1 MPMKTIVEKITSPQF
16 SSAPFNQYFKNLRMG
31 VFDIE
36 TTGLS
41 PGNSHLILSGFLIP
55 DREALVLT
63 QYFAESLA
71 DEEEVILAT
80 LAVLDSL
87 DVVVTYN
94 GKSFDIP
101 FVDARAKRILG
112 SVHHGFSNFNEVG
125 SASSP
130 GRLPCP
136 YNLDLYTVVRKFSPL
151 RQYLPNLKQKT
162 LEDFLGL
169 WENRMDEIS
178 GAESASM
185 YMDYLIN
192 PAPETEEKILLH
204 NRDDVIQLHRLM
216 RVLDKTEVHRAMYH
230 LGFPVRTPRHSFLVS
245 EMNFGDNRLIISGL
259 QRHDPISHTCFDGLL
274 ESCGP
279 GGTCSWDFSSS
290 KRAFQM
296 ELTPIME
303 QHLALI
309 DLRSLGLSEEEF
321 AFTPNCESGYLV
333 LRKDQTINYA
343 ETNLLVARLLERI
356 TETWISQSSQEK

>member
-1 MPMKTIVEKITSPQF
+1 MKIITEKIQAPQF

-41 PGNSHLILSGFLIP
+41 PGNSHIILSGFLIP
-55 DREALVLT
+55 EADGLQLT

-71 DEEEVILAT
+71 DEEEVLRAT
-80 LAVLDSL
+80 IEVLDSL

-112 SVHHGFSNFNEVG
+112 SSTKQ
-125 SASSP
+125 
-130 GRLPCP
+130 LPYP
-136 YNLDLYTVVRKFSPL
+136 YNLDLYAVVRKFSPL

-192 PAPETEEKILLH
+192 REPKTEEKILLH
-204 NRDDVIQLHRLM
+204 NRDDVIQLHRLL

-230 LGFPVRTPRHSFLVS
+230 LGFPVRTQRHSFLVQN
-245 EMNFGDNRLIISGL
+245 MAFGDNRLTITGL
-259 QRHDPISHTCFDGLL
+259 QRHQPISHTCFDSLM

-290 KRAFQM
+290 KREFQM
-296 ELTPIME
+296 ELTPMME

-309 DLRSLGLSEEEF
+309 DLRELGLLEEEF
-321 AFTPNCESGYLV
+321 AFTPHCQSGYLI
-333 LRKDQTINYA
+333 LRKEQDINYA

-356 TETWISQSSQEK
+356 TETWISQSSQEE

>member
-1 MPMKTIVEKITSPQF
+1 MPMKSIVEKITTSQF
-16 SSAPFNQYFKNLRMG
+16 ASAPFNQYFKGLRMG

-41 PGNSHLILSGFLIP
+41 PGNSRLILSGFLIP
-55 DREALVLT
+55 EADDMILT
-63 QYFAESLA
+63 QFFAESLA
-71 DEEEVILAT
+71 DEEEILLAT
-80 LAVLDSL
+80 LEMLDSL

-101 FVDARAKRILG
+101 FVDTRAKRILE
-112 SVHHGFSNFNEVG
+112 SDQ
-125 SASSP
+125 ARMP
-130 GRLPCP
+130 YP
-136 YNLDLYTVVRKFSPL
+136 YNLDLYAVVRKFSPL

-185 YMDYLIN
+185 YIDYLIN
-192 PAPETEEKILLH
+192 RDPSLEEKILLH
-204 NRDDVIQLHRLM
+204 NRDDVIQLHRLL
-216 RVLDKTEVHRAMYH
+216 RVLDKTEVHKAMYN
-230 LGFPVRTPRHSFLVS
+230 LGFPVRTTNHSFQIQN
-245 EMNFGDNRLIISGL
+245 MAFGDNRLLISGL

-290 KRAFQM
+290 RREFQM
-296 ELTPIME
+296 ELTPMME

-309 DLRSLGLSEEEF
+309 DLRALGLSEAEF
-321 AFTPNCESGYLV
+321 AFTPQCESGYLI
-333 LRKDQTINYA
+333 LRNNEQINYA
-343 ETNLLVARLLERI
+343 ETNFLVSRLLERI
-356 TETWISQSSQEK
+356 TERWISQPQQKK

>member
-1 MPMKTIVEKITSPQF
+1 MKTITEKITSPQF
-16 SSAPFNQYFKNLRMG
+16 FSAPYNQYFKNLRVG

-41 PGNSHLILSGFLIP
+41 PGNSHIILSGFLIP
-55 DREALVLT
+55 EDDGLVLT

-71 DEEEVILAT
+71 DEEEVLRAT
-80 LAVLDSL
+80 LEVLDSL

-101 FVDARAKRILG
+101 FVDTRAKRVLG
-112 SVHHGFSNFNEVG
+112 HDHISPPNSNTGFFG
-125 SASSP
+125 SSS
-130 GRLPCP
+130 GRLPYP
-136 YNLDLYTVVRKFSPL
+136 YNLDLYTVVRKYSPL

-192 PAPETEEKILLH
+192 REPETEEKILLH
-204 NRDDVIQLHRLM
+204 NRDDVIQLHRLL
-216 RVLDKTEVHRAMYH
+216 RVLDKTEVHRAMYN

-245 EMNFGDNRLIISGL
+245 NMEFGDNRLTISGL
-259 QRHDPISHTCFDGLL
+259 QRHQPISHTCFDSLI

-290 KRAFQM
+290 KREFQM
-296 ELTPIME
+296 VLTPMME
-303 QHLALI
+303 QHMALI
-309 DLRSLGLSEEEF
+309 DLRSLGLLEEEF
-321 AFTPNCESGYLV
+321 AFTPHCQSGYLI
-333 LRKDQTINYA
+333 LRKEQDINYA

-356 TETWISQSSQEK
+356 TETWISQSSQEE

>member
-1 MPMKTIVEKITSPQF
+1 MPMKTITESITLTQYST
-16 SSAPFNQYFKNLRMG
+16 APFNQYFKDLRVG

-55 DREALVLT
+55 GEDGLVLT
-63 QYFAESLA
+63 QYFAESLF
-71 DEEEVILAT
+71 DEEEVLRAT
-80 LAVLDSL
+80 LDVLDSL

-101 FVDARAKRILG
+101 FVDARAKRILDSG
-112 SVHHGFSNFNEVG
+112 PLGAMSD
-125 SASSP
+125 
-130 GRLPCP
+130 RLPYP

-162 LEDFLGL
+162 VEDFMGL

-178 GAESASM
+178 GAESASL

-192 PAPETEEKILLH
+192 REPETEEKILLH
-204 NRDDVIQLHRLM
+204 NRDDVIQLHRLL
-216 RVLDKTEVHRAMYH
+216 RVLDKIEVHRAMYN
-230 LGFPVRTPRHSFLVS
+230 LGYPVRTARHSFLVQN
-245 EMNFGDNRLIISGL
+245 MVFGDNRLTISGL
-259 QRHDPISHTCFDGLL
+259 QRHQPISHTCFDSLM

-290 KRAFQM
+290 KREFQM
-296 ELTPIME
+296 ILTPMME

-309 DLRSLGLSEEEF
+309 DLRELGLLEEEF
-321 AFTPNCESGYLV
+321 AFTPHCQSGYLI
-333 LRKDQTINYA
+333 LRKEQEINYA
-343 ETNLLVARLLERI
+343 ETNLLVSRLLERI
-356 TETWISQSSQEK
+356 TEIWISQSLQEA

>member
-1 MPMKTIVEKITSPQF
+1 MKTITERITSPNF

-41 PGNSHLILSGFLIP
+41 PGSSHIILSGFLIP
-55 DREALVLT
+55 EGDDLILT
-63 QYFAESLA
+63 QYFAESLE
-71 DEEEVILAT
+71 DEAEVLLAT

-94 GKSFDIP
+94 GKGFDIP
-101 FVDARAKRILG
+101 FVDARAKKILG
-112 SVHHGFSNFNEVG
+112 SAMMDLSNVNSEAVWLTT
-125 SASSP
+125 S
-130 GRLPCP
+130 RLPYP
-136 YNLDLYTVVRKFSPL
+136 YNLDLYTVVRKYSPL

-169 WENRMDEIS
+169 WESRMDEIS
-178 GAESASM
+178 GAESASL

-192 PAPETEEKILLH
+192 REPETEEKILLH
-204 NRDDVIQLHRLM
+204 NRDDVIQLHRLL

-230 LGFPVRTPRHSFLVS
+230 LGFPVRTPHHSFLVQN
-245 EMNFGDNRLIISGL
+245 MVFGDSRLTISGL
-259 QRHDPISHTCFDGLL
+259 QRHQPISHTCFDSLM

-279 GGTCSWDFSSS
+279 GGTCSWDFSST
-290 KRAFQM
+290 KREFQM
-296 ELTPIME
+296 VLTPIVE

-309 DLRSLGLSEEEF
+309 DLREIGLLEEEF
-321 AFTPNCESGYLV
+321 AFTPHCQSGYLI
-333 LRKDQTINYA
+333 LRKEQDINYA

-356 TETWISQSSQEK
+356 TETWISQSLQEE

>member
-1 MPMKTIVEKITSPQF
+1 MKTITERITTQPF
-16 SSAPFNQYFKNLRMG
+16 SSAPFNQYFKDLRMG

-41 PGNSHLILSGFLIP
+41 PAGSRLILSGFLIP
-55 DREALVLT
+55 DEEGLQMT
-63 QYFAESLA
+63 QFFAESLA

-80 LAVLDSL
+80 LAVLDTL

-101 FVDARAKRILG
+101 FLDVRAKRVLD
-112 SVHHGFSNFNEVG
+112 HNAQYNED
-125 SASSP
+125 
-130 GRLPCP
+130 RLPYP

-169 WENRMDEIS
+169 WEHRMDEIS
-178 GAESASM
+178 GAESAAM

-192 PAPETEEKILLH
+192 REPETEEKILLH
-204 NRDDVIQLHRLM
+204 NRDDVIQLYRLL
-216 RVLDKTEVHRAMYH
+216 RVLDKTEVHKAMYH
-230 LGFPVRTPRHSFLVS
+230 LGFPVRTPSHSFLIS
-245 EMNFGDNRLIISGL
+245 NMAFGDNRLVISGL
-259 QRHDPISHTCFDGLL
+259 QRHEPISHPCFDSLL

-290 KRAFQM
+290 RREFQM
-296 ELTPIME
+296 ELMPMNE

-309 DLRSLGLSEEEF
+309 DLRVLGLSETDF

-333 LRKDQTINYA
+333 LRKENEINYA

-356 TETWISQSSQEK
+356 TETWISKTSQEK

>member
-1 MPMKTIVEKITSPQF
+1 MPMKTITEKIQAPQF

-41 PGNSHLILSGFLIP
+41 PGNSHIILSGFLIP
-55 DREALVLT
+55 EADGLRLT
-63 QYFAESLA
+63 QYFAESLS
-71 DEEEVILAT
+71 DEEDVLLAT

-112 SVHHGFSNFNEVG
+112 HGPSEAMTN
-125 SASSP
+125 
-130 GRLPCP
+130 RLPYP
-136 YNLDLYTVVRKFSPL
+136 YNLDLYAVVRKFSPL

-192 PAPETEEKILLH
+192 REPETEEKILLH
-204 NRDDVIQLHRLM
+204 NRDDVIQLHRLL
-216 RVLDKTEVHRAMYH
+216 RVLDKTEVHRAMYN
-230 LGFPVRTPRHSFLVS
+230 LGFPVRTERHSFLVQN
-245 EMNFGDNRLIISGL
+245 MVFGDNRLTISGL
-259 QRHDPISHTCFDGLL
+259 QRHQPISHTCFDSLMQR
-274 ESCGP
+274 CGP

-290 KRAFQM
+290 RREFQM
-296 ELTPIME
+296 ELTPMME

-309 DLRSLGLSEEEF
+309 DLRELGLLEEEF
-321 AFTPNCESGYLV
+321 AFTPHCQSGYLI
-333 LRKDQTINYA
+333 LRKEQEINYA
-343 ETNLLVARLLERI
+343 ETNLLVSRLLERI
-356 TETWISQSSQEK
+356 TETWISQSSQEE

>member
-1 MPMKTIVEKITSPQF
+1 MCVLWYNMPMKTIVEKIKSSSF

-41 PGNSHLILSGFLIP
+41 PAGSRLILSGFLIP
-55 DREALVLT
+55 EGDDLVLT
-63 QYFAESLA
+63 QYFAESLS
-71 DEEEVILAT
+71 DEEEVVAAT

-94 GKSFDIP
+94 GKSFDMP
-101 FVDARAKRILG
+101 FVDARARRVLG
-112 SVHHGFSNFNEVG
+112 PSGEMLRDRM
-125 SASSP
+125 P
-130 GRLPCP
+130 YP
-136 YNLDLYTVVRKFSPL
+136 YNLDLYLVVRKFSPL

-178 GAESASM
+178 GAESAAM

-192 PAPETEEKILLH
+192 RDPETEQIILLH
-204 NRDDVIQLHRLM
+204 NRDDVIQLHRLL

-230 LGFPVRTPRHSFLVS
+230 LGFPVRTPRHSFQVS
-245 EMNFGDNRLIISGL
+245 SMSFGDNRLTVSGL
-259 QRHDPISHTCFDGLL
+259 QRHEPISHTCFDSLM

-290 KRAFQM
+290 KREFQM
-296 ELTPIME
+296 ELTPMTE
-303 QHLALI
+303 QHLSLI
-309 DLRSLGLSEEEF
+309 DLRVLGLSEEEF

-333 LRKDQTINYA
+333 LRREQQINYA

-356 TETWISQSSQEK
+356 TETWISQASQEK

>member
-1 MPMKTIVEKITSPQF
+1 MKTITEIITSPQF

-41 PGNSHLILSGFLIP
+41 PGNSHIVLSGFLIP
-55 DREALVLT
+55 EGGDLVLT

-71 DEEEVILAT
+71 DEEEVLRAT
-80 LAVLDSL
+80 LEVLDSL

-112 SVHHGFSNFNEVG
+112 PTAGL
-125 SASSP
+125 
-130 GRLPCP
+130 LPYP
-136 YNLDLYTVVRKFSPL
+136 YNLDLYTVVRKYSPL

-185 YMDYLIN
+185 YMDYLISRE
-192 PAPETEEKILLH
+192 PETEEKILLH
-204 NRDDVIQLHRLM
+204 NRDDVIQLHRLL
-216 RVLDKTEVHRAMYH
+216 RVLDKTEVHRAMYN
-230 LGFPVRTPRHSFLVS
+230 LGFPVRTERHSFLVQN
-245 EMNFGDNRLIISGL
+245 MVFGDNRLTISGL
-259 QRHDPISHTCFDGLL
+259 QRHQPISHTCFDSLM

-290 KRAFQM
+290 KREFQM
-296 ELTPIME
+296 VLTPIME
-303 QHLALI
+303 QHLSLI
-309 DLRSLGLSEEEF
+309 DLRELGLLEEEF
-321 AFTPNCESGYLV
+321 AFTPHCQSGYLI
-333 LRKDQTINYA
+333 LRKEQDINYA

-356 TETWISQSSQEK
+356 TETWISQSLQEE

>member
-1 MPMKTIVEKITSPQF
+1 MPMKTIVEKIKSSSF

-41 PGNSHLILSGFLIP
+41 PAGSRLILSGFLIP
-55 DREALVLT
+55 DGDDLVLT
-63 QYFAESLA
+63 QYFAESLSE
-71 DEEEVILAT
+71 EEEVVTAT

-94 GKSFDIP
+94 GKSFDMP
-101 FVDARAKRILG
+101 FLDARAKRVLGPTAATILDRM
-112 SVHHGFSNFNEVG
+112 
-125 SASSP
+125 P
-130 GRLPCP
+130 YP
-136 YNLDLYTVVRKFSPL
+136 YNLDLYLVVRKFSPL

-178 GAESASM
+178 GAESAAM

-192 PAPETEEKILLH
+192 RDPETEQKILLH
-204 NRDDVIQLHRLM
+204 NRDDVIQLHRLL

-230 LGFPVRTPRHSFLVS
+230 LGFPVRTLRHSFQVS
-245 EMNFGDNRLIISGL
+245 SMSFGDNRLTVSGL
-259 QRHDPISHTCFDGLL
+259 QRHDPISHTCFDSLM

-279 GGTCSWDFSSS
+279 GGACSWDFSSS
-290 KRAFQM
+290 KREFQM
-296 ELTPIME
+296 ELTPMNE
-303 QHLALI
+303 QHLSLI
-309 DLRSLGLSEEEF
+309 DLRVLGLSEEEF

-333 LRKDQTINYA
+333 LRRAQQINYA

-356 TETWISQSSQEK
+356 TETWISQASQEK

>member
-1 MPMKTIVEKITSPQF
+1 MPMKTIIEKITSPQF

-41 PGNSHLILSGFLIP
+41 PFNSHIILSGFLIP
-55 DREALVLT
+55 EDDGLVLT

-71 DEEEVILAT
+71 DEEEVLLAT

-101 FVDARAKRILG
+101 FVDGRAKRVLG
-112 SVHHGFSNFNEVG
+112 PSVMGD
-125 SASSP
+125 SANRIP
-130 GRLPCP
+130 YP

-192 PAPETEEKILLH
+192 REPETEEKILLH
-204 NRDDVIQLHRLM
+204 NRDDVIQLHRLL
-216 RVLDKTEVHRAMYH
+216 RVLDKTEVHKAMYN
-230 LGFPVRTPRHSFLVS
+230 LGFPVRTPRHSFLVNR
-245 EMNFGDNRLIISGL
+245 MVFGNNRLIISGM
-259 QRHDPISHTCFDGLL
+259 QRHEPISHTCYDSLL

-290 KRAFQM
+290 KREFQL
-296 ELTPIME
+296 ELTPMME

-309 DLRSLGLSEEEF
+309 DLRGLGLLEDDF
-321 AFTPNCESGYLV
+321 AFTPHCESGYLI
-333 LRKDQTINYA
+333 LRKEEEINYA

-356 TETWISQSSQEK
+356 TETWISESSQEE